1 MLGAQVFV
9 GAAESMGYGTSVQEG
24 PKLLKILEYLLP
36 SVLIDQDDP
45 PSREG
50 AIMSQPRARIASQLG
65 LALALILALVIS
77 GSTLFALRSLDSAN
91 LDTREEHLASEAR
104 LLADQLNTFHS
115 SLRES
120 TQRLSGLFENRFRS
134 GLSLHPEQPVSVAGV
149 QTPGLHLGDVVLNN
163 NFEEVDEFKQ
173 MTAGVATLF
182 VRSGDDFIRVST
194 SLSKQDGSRA
204 IGTLLDHAHPAY
216 QKLMAGQ
223 GYVGR
228 ALLFERFYMTQY
240 TPVLDRAGKVIA
252 VLFVGFDYTD
262 AQNAQFDNLQRFRI
276 GHSGSLALLD
286 EQHKWLVPPAGVQG
300 LDQAAQVMTDA
311 AQQPGKGRF
320 WSDQGEDFY
329 SLAVPFAGGPWSV
342 VASMPKAEIRAVTW
356 SVGIRLVIGSLLA
369 MLLAVGATV
378 WLLRS
383 KLAPLSDLVRQAQAL
398 GGGDLSARLNVSSHD
413 EIGQL
418 ARSFNQMGEAL
429 STMVEHIRRSAAEVN
444 GRAQA
449 LSGLSSGAYEGM
461 EQQSGEITSM
471 AGAVEEFS
479 ATSLNIADNMG
490 STQRLAEENAQQ
502 THIGRESMEQ
512 ASSSLEQ
519 IAGALNSTATVINTL
534 GQRSQE
540 IGGIVGVIT
549 AIADQ
554 TNLLALNAAIEA
566 ARAGEQGRGFA
577 VVADEVRN
585 LASRTREA
593 TDEISQMINSIQQ
606 ETGHAIETMEQ
617 GNRLMQEGLS
627 RNADVASALALI
639 DEQSRSAGEQFA
651 AITTAT
657 QEQSSTATV
666 LSSNLQSI
674 AQANS
679 EQREVVSNLALTAR
693 ELETLAADLRQE
705 VDRFR

>member
-1 MLGAQVFV
+1 M
-9 GAAESMGYGTSVQEG
+9 
-24 PKLLKILEYLLP
+24 P
-36 SVLIDQDDP
+36 
-45 PSREG
+45 
-50 AIMSQPRARIASQLG
+50 QPRARIASQLG
-65 LALALILALVIS
+65 LALAVVLAIVIS
-77 GSTLFALRSLDSAN
+77 GSTVFALRSLDAAN
-91 LDTREEHLASEAR
+91 LATREEHLASEAR
-104 LLADQLNTFHS
+104 LLADQLNTFHGT
-115 SLRES
+115 LRES
-120 TQRLSGLFENRFRS
+120 TQRLSGLFEKRFSS
-134 GLSLHPEQPVSVAGV
+134 GLSLHPDQPVTVAGT

-173 MTAGVATLF
+173 MTAGVATVF

-223 GYVGR
+223 SYVGR
-228 ALLFERFYMTQY
+228 ALLFERLYMTQY
-240 TPVLDRAGKVIA
+240 TPVRDSAGQVIA

-262 AQNAQFDNLQRFRI
+262 AQNAQFDNLKRFRI
-276 GHSGSLALLD
+276 GQTGSLALLD
-286 EQHKWLVPPAGVQG
+286 EQQKWLVPPAGVQALEPAG
-300 LDQAAQVMTDA
+300 ATIAELAR
-311 AQQPGKGRF
+311 QPGKGHF
-320 WSDQGEDFY
+320 WSDKNEDFY
-329 SLAVPFAGGPWSV
+329 SVAVPFEGGPWSV

-356 SVGIRLVIGSLLA
+356 SVGLRLVIGSLLA

-383 KLAPLSDLVRQAQAL
+383 KLAPLGDLVRQADAL
-398 GGGDLSARLNVSSHD
+398 GKGDLSARLNVSSQD

-418 ARSFNQMGEAL
+418 AGSFNQMGQAL
-429 STMVEHIRRSAAEVN
+429 STMVEHIRKAAAEVN

-449 LSGLSSGAYEGM
+449 LSGLSGGAYEGM
-461 EQQSGEITSM
+461 EQQSGEISSM

-490 STQRLAEENAQQ
+490 NTERLAQENAQQ
-502 THIGRESMEQ
+502 TRIGRTSMEE
-512 ASSSLEQ
+512 ASASLEQ
-519 IAGALNSTATVINTL
+519 IAGALNSTANVINTL
-534 GQRSQE
+534 GQRSEE

-593 TDEISQMINSIQQ
+593 TDEISGMINSIQQ
-606 ETGHAIETMEQ
+606 ETGNAIATMEQ
-617 GNRLMQEGLS
+617 GNVLMQEGLS
-627 RNADVASALALI
+627 RNANVASALARI
-639 DEQSRSAGEQFA
+639 DEQSRSAGQQFA

-657 QEQSSTATV
+657 QEQSSTATL

-674 AQANS
+674 ALANS
-679 EQREVVSNLALTAR
+679 EQREVVSNLAITAK
-693 ELETLAADLRQE
+693 ELEKLAADLRQE

>member
-1 MLGAQVFV
+1 
-9 GAAESMGYGTSVQEG
+9 
-24 PKLLKILEYLLP
+24 
-36 SVLIDQDDP
+36 
-45 PSREG
+45 
-50 AIMSQPRARIASQLG
+50 MSQPRARIASQLG
-65 LALALILALVIS
+65 LALAVILAVVIS
-77 GSTLFALRSLDSAN
+77 GSTVFALRSLDSAN

-115 SLRES
+115 TLRES
-120 TQRLSGLFENRFRS
+120 TQRLSGLFEKRFGA
-134 GLSLHPEQPVSVAGV
+134 GLSVRADQPVAVAGV
-149 QTPGLHLGDVVLNN
+149 QTPSLYLGNEVLNN

-173 MTAGVATLF
+173 MSGGVATVF

-194 SLSKQDGSRA
+194 SLTKQDGNRA
-204 IGTLLDHAHPAY
+204 IGTVLDRQGAAY
-216 QKLMAGQ
+216 QRVADGQ
-223 GYVGR
+223 TYIGR
-228 ALLFERFYMTQY
+228 AVLFDRSYMTQY
-240 TPVLDRAGKVIA
+240 SPVRDSNGKVIA
-252 VLFVGFDYTD
+252 VLFIGFDYTD
-262 AQNAQFDNLQRFRI
+262 AQNAQFENLKRFRL
-276 GHSGSLALLD
+276 GQTGSLALLD
-286 EQHKWLVPPAGVQG
+286 EQKHWLVPPAGVQAP
-300 LDQAAQVMTDA
+300 DQAIAVMLDLAKT
-311 AQQPGKGRF
+311 PGAGRF
-320 WSDQGEDFY
+320 WSDNNEDFY
-329 SLAVPFAGGPWSV
+329 SVSVPFEGGPWAV

-356 SVGIRLVIGSLLA
+356 EVGIRLVIGSVLA

-398 GGGDLSARLNVSSHD
+398 GAGDLSARLNVSSHD

-429 STMVEHIRRSAAEVN
+429 STMVSHIRSAAEQVN
-444 GRAQA
+444 SRAQA
-449 LSGLSSGAYEGM
+449 LSGLSGGAYEGM

-490 STQRLAEENAQQ
+490 NTERLAQENAQQ
-502 THIGRESMEQ
+502 TRIGRTSMQE
-512 ASSSLEQ
+512 ASSSLEH
-519 IAGALNSTATVINTL
+519 IATALNSTAAVINTL

-549 AIADQ
+549 SIAEQ

-585 LASRTREA
+585 LASRTRQA
-593 TDEISQMINSIQQ
+593 TDEISAMIQSIQQ
-606 ETGHAIETMEQ
+606 ETGNAISTMEH
-617 GNRLMQEGLS
+617 GKVLMQDGLS
-627 RNADVASALALI
+627 RNADVASALARI
-639 DEQSRSAGEQFA
+639 DEQSRSAGQQFA

-657 QEQSSTATV
+657 QEQSSTATL

-674 AQANS
+674 ALANS
-679 EQREVVSNLALTAR
+679 EQREVVSNLAVTAK
-693 ELETLAADLRQE
+693 ELETLAAGLRQE